1 MKSVRCSDGAV
12 EVIEVPTPAHGG
24 VRVRVRSAGIC
35 GSDLHLIAGGMDLP
49 HTLGHEMAGVLSD
62 GREVAIEPLAPCGE
76 CDLCATDA
84 YNLCRAGAGMI
95 LGVGIDSFFTQTDS
109 VERLELTRHDER
121 LSIEKPKGSKSARLN
136 YKYEALSYRLKGKKM
151 EPFMVEF
158 DTEATNNPVPLAHGG
173 EEFCF
178 CIEGEIEFSSD
189 QQTIRL
195 TPGDSLYY
203 FSDIPHALKGIGPG
217 VPKALFVLLP
227 EEDEGTE

>member
-1 MKSVRCSDGAV
+1 MNRPLPDFGGKMSLNTHAELQQLGIGKKIRALREQKSLSGEDLAFQVKVTPVLLSQIES
-12 EVIEVPTPAHGG
+12 EVIPPTVA
-24 VRVRVRSAGIC
+24 
-35 GSDLHLIAGGMDLP
+35 
-49 HTLGHEMAGVLSD
+49 TLLNIS
-62 GREVAIEPLAPCGE
+62 R
-76 CDLCATDA
+76 
-84 YNLCRAGAGMI
+84 I
-95 LGVGIDSFFTQTDS
+95 LGVGIDTFFIQTEMT
-109 VERLELTRHDER
+109 ERVELTRHDER

-136 YKYEALSYRLKGKKM
+136 YKYEALSYRLRGKKM

-158 DTEATNNPVPLAHGG
+158 DTEVTNTPVPLAHGG

-227 EEDEGTE
+227 NEDEGTV